1 MQNNITKSW
10 PRNATEKM
18 PERGRQREEDEGK
31 SLHIDV
37 AQLVRLK
44 AHTSFLNRISQFA
57 KSSHFCAIPFLAAG
71 HCLSIDFNSIFP
83 LAHWLLLLCSSSF
96 HFCFVCTFISPAPPT
111 KQSVPTRFVQYF
123 NVQFSKNFILI
134 WFLSADSHHNHLAD
148 DIMDSEKRLKGFL
161 ICQVVVSSVSTRLLK
176 V

>member
-10 PRNATEKM
+10 PRNAAEKM
-18 PERGRQREEDEGK
+18 PESGWQREEGVGK

-44 AHTSFLNRISQFA
+44 VHTSFLNRISQFA
-57 KSSHFCAIPFLAAG
+57 KSSHFSAIPFLAAG
-71 HCLSIDFNSIFP
+71 HYLSIDFNSIFP
-83 LAHWLLLLCSSSF
+83 LAHWLLLLRSSSF
-96 HFCFVCTFISPAPPT
+96 RFCFVCTFISPLLPTPT
-111 KQSVPTRFVQYF
+111 KESVPARFVQYF

-148 DIMDSEKRLKGFL
+148 DIMDSEKLLKGFL
-161 ICQVVVSSVSTRLLK
+161 ICQVVVSTRLLK